1 MNKCK
6 FSIFCRFIFKILNS
20 GIVRT
25 RPFTVLKWKSV
36 SGTHCGERQRAG
48 THEASEWS
56 YSGLGT
62 SGVSGASSGD
72 TGRISWNS
80 GIRSGHA

>member
-1 MNKCK
+1 MCK

-25 RPFTVLKWKSV
+25 RPFTVSQWKSV

-48 THEASEWS
+48 THASSEWS

-62 SGVSGASSGD
+62 SGVGAASSGD